1 MTKYTQTTHIT
12 MTNKITKFIKKL
24 NQIIKTNIEQRRIKN
39 EKKQE
44 KIYKSIKYKEFE
56 LYNNPHRIAYNV
68 VGGTGG
74 R

>member
-1 MTKYTQTTHIT
+1 MAYKVF
-12 MTNKITKFIKKL
+12 KLIKRL
-24 NQIIKTNIEQRRIKN
+24 NQIIKTKIEQRRIKN

-44 KIYKSIKYKEFE
+44 RIYRSIKYNEYE

-68 VGGTGG
+68 VGG

>member
-1 MTKYTQTTHIT
+1 MTY
-12 MTNKITKFIKKL
+12 KIFKFIKRL
-24 NQIIKTNIEQRRIKN
+24 NKIIKTKIEQRRIKN

-44 KIYKSIKYKEFE
+44 RIYRTIKYKEYE

-68 VGGTGG
+68 VGG

>member
-1 MTKYTQTTHIT
+1 MA
-12 MTNKITKFIKKL
+12 NKIFKLVKRL
-24 NQIIKTNIEQRRIKN
+24 NQIIKTKIEQRRIKN

-44 KIYKSIKYKEFE
+44 RIYRSIEYKEYE

-68 VGGTGG
+68 VGG

>member
-1 MTKYTQTTHIT
+1 MA
-12 MTNKITKFIKKL
+12 NKIFKLVKRL
-24 NQIIKTNIEQRRIKN
+24 NQIIKTKIEQRRIKN

-44 KIYKSIKYKEFE
+44 RIYRTIKYKEYE

-68 VGGTGG
+68 VGG

>member
-1 MTKYTQTTHIT
+1 
-12 MTNKITKFIKKL
+12 MTNKVFKLIKRL
-24 NQIIKTNIEQRRIKN
+24 NNIIKTNIEQRRIKN

-44 KIYKSIKYKEFE
+44 RIYRSIEYKE

-68 VGGTGG
+68 VGGRGG

>member
-1 MTKYTQTTHIT
+1 MTYKVF
-12 MTNKITKFIKKL
+12 KLIKRL
-24 NQIIKTNIEQRRIKN
+24 NQIIKTKIEQRRIKN

-44 KIYKSIKYKEFE
+44 RIYRTIKYKEYE

-68 VGGTGG
+68 VGG

>member
-1 MTKYTQTTHIT
+1 MA
-12 MTNKITKFIKKL
+12 NKVFKLIKRL

-39 EKKQE
+39 EKKRD
-44 KIYKSIKYKEFE
+44 KIYRSLKYKEFE

-68 VGGTGG
+68 LGGTGG